1 MGSLTD
7 IFVPLN
13 YLLNAQKQKVRTS
26 PMRSN
31 TKFFDRQT
39 EKTIGSTSLELPSPY
54 SKLRW
59 PGLLGQETGVYKW
72 EIALG

>member
-1 MGSLTD
+1 
-7 IFVPLN
+7 
-13 YLLNAQKQKVRTS
+13 
-26 PMRSN
+26 MRSN